1 MSDNSE
7 CPSLVHST
15 RGVDCAL
22 QQCKGPGVGACL
34 TWLKKAKKP
43 VWLEE
48 VSKGKEVG
56 DEGRIQV
63 GAGN

>member
-1 MSDNSE
+1 
-7 CPSLVHST
+7 
-15 RGVDCAL
+15 
-22 QQCKGPGVGACL
+22 
-34 TWLKKAKKP
+34 LKKAKKP